1 MVFCMSQLFGTT
13 LLCQTFPAISRGS
26 RAIRKKGGTTWF
38 CSLCHGLCNRA
49 GAPMVV
55 EKKPAQ
61 QSCAKVSSFD
71 NPPFSS
77 VRRFLRRAIFV
88 GVSAHLWRKT
98 ASDKPLTCNYM
109 TFAIAFRHFML
120 YNIHIFAT

>member
-1 MVFCMSQLFGTT
+1 MLCK
-13 LLCQTFPAISRGS
+13 LCQPPRSIENMRENP
-26 RAIRKKGGTTWF
+26 GTTWF
-38 CSLCHGLCNRA
+38 CSLCHGLRNRA

-77 VRRFLRRAIFV
+77 VRRFLRRA
-88 GVSAHLWRKT
+88 
-98 ASDKPLTCNYM
+98 
-109 TFAIAFRHFML
+109 TFCRRFRSFMAGNSVEQAPDLQL
-120 YNIHIFAT
+120 YDVCYCFPSFHVV